1 MDAITKNW
9 ISEEQIQQMTDQ
21 ALGHPVAI
29 QNIKRLSGGFCSAVY
44 LVETA
49 EEKMVLKLASGTG
62 VKVMRNEV
70 KYIPTEAEMLKLFQE
85 RLEAENRR
93 HRRVLS
99 MRLTK
104 SGKHT
109 LLRWKTRLSI
119 CTETRNR

>member
-70 KYIPTEAEMLKLFQE
+70 KEIPTEAEMLKLFQE
-85 RLEAENRR
+85 RLDIPMPK
-93 HRRVLS
+93 L
-99 MRLTK
+99 LFYDD
-104 SGKHT
+104 SGE
-109 LLRWKTRLSI
+109 I
-119 CTETRNR
+119 CDVRISL